1 MLYLN
6 MSDTKDIQYDND
18 IVALANDMN
27 FLYVDEIKPENISL
41 VDYISQQNIDEKIK
55 QTVIEMIYNDNYDDY
70 ISIYNI
76 CLENDIQLPP
86 L

>member
-1 MLYLN
+1 

>member
-1 MLYLN
+1 

-70 ISIYNI
+70 ISIYYH
-76 CLENDIQLPP
+76 CPDNDIQLPP